1 MPSQWVKQN
10 DTLSSWKK
18 NYVPSQWVKQNDT
31 LSSWK
36 EKLTDVMIMMMMMMV
51 VMVMVMVII
60 MYIHNGVNRMTCYQ
74 AGKKN

>member
-1 MPSQWVKQN
+1 MCLN
-10 DTLSSWKK
+10 
-18 NYVPSQWVKQNDT
+18 SQWVKQNDT

-36 EKLTDVMIMMMMMMV
+36 EKLTDVMIMMKMMMV

-60 MYIHNGVNRMTCYQ
+60 KYIHNGVNRMTCYQ